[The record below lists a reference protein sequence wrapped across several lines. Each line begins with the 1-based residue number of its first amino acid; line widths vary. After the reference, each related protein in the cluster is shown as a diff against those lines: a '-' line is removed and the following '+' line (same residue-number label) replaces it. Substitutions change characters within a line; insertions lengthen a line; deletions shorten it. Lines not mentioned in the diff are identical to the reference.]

1 MFRKRNDY
9 FSIDTS
15 KESLNGLA
23 PKETRDFKAPNF
35 FQHTDTGAGGS
46 GQSLVSPGSCLLEF
60 RATPFI
66 ECHGIGR
73 CNYYTSAFSYWL
85 STIDDREMFRKP
97 RQQTLKAGSLETR
110 ISRCSVCM
118 KRRRYVPFILVTLT
132 LINLLYPAH
141 TKIVLAQKD
150 GRRYAISILPTVEHP
165 INYIWVLS

>member
-1 MFRKRNDY
+1 MFWKRNDY

-118 KRRRYVPFILVTLT
+118 KRRRYVGTLYIGHINTNQFIIPSPHQNSVG
-132 LINLLYPAH
+132 P
-141 TKIVLAQKD
+141 KRRAQIRHK
-150 GRRYAISILPTVEHP
+150 YFTNS
-165 INYIWVLS
+165 